1 MRRLKNVVIFFQT
14 MFKRLLHKLTTEVLF
29 QFNYNL
35 FKQTNGCTMGGSL
48 SVTLADIR
56 MIWIETDVVV
66 TTRSIFYKQYVD
78 GIYNRKNTVNKLY
91 DVLKND
97 HPKVKL
103 TIKINT

>member
-35 FKQTNGCTMGGSL
+35 LKQTNGCTMGGSL

-56 MIWIETDVVV
+56 MI
-66 TTRSIFYKQYVD
+66 
-78 GIYNRKNTVNKLY
+78 
-91 DVLKND
+91 
-97 HPKVKL
+97 
-103 TIKINT
+103 